1 MSSSTGGSPLSSSA
15 LLFVVQNENGLKNC
29 QHTLMPVNV
38 ESVKL
43 EANGGNILFEK
54 LNTEAER
61 FFVFVPLYNFLKKIK
76 NVNKTLTFGCY
87 NNLSVKKRRY
97 LMPDGILPF

>member
-1 MSSSTGGSPLSSSA
+1 MLYSSSGDSPLSLSA
-15 LLFVVQNENGLKNC
+15 LLFVLQNENGLKNC

-61 FFVFVPLYNFLKKIK
+61 FFVFVPLFKFFEKNKKCKQNFNIWML
-76 NVNKTLTFGCY
+76 
-87 NNLSVKKRRY
+87 
-97 LMPDGILPF
+97 